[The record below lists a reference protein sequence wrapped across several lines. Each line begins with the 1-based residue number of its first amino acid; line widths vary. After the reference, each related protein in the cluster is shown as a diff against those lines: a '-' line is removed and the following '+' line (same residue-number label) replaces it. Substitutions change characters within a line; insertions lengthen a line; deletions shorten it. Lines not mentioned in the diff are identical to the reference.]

1 VLAASQEDTPQSAA
15 ALEQLCR
22 TYWYPLYAYIRRRGY
37 SPEDAQDLT
46 QAFFAQLLDKSAF
59 AQVRR
64 EGAKF
69 RSFLLTALNHF
80 LINEWEYHR
89 AQKRDAQK
97 VAFSLDELDPESR
110 YRLEPA
116 DEATPENLFERQWAA
131 TLLEQVMNRLRDEY
145 ARDGKANLF
154 QQL

>member
-1 VLAASQEDTPQSAA
+1 MRTGDSNSGPEAHGGHFATTHWSVVLAASQEDTPQSAA

-46 QAFFAQLLDKSAF
+46 QAFFAQL
-59 AQVRR
+59 
-64 EGAKF
+64 
-69 RSFLLTALNHF
+69 
-80 LINEWEYHR
+80 
-89 AQKRDAQK
+89 
-97 VAFSLDELDPESR
+97 
-110 YRLEPA
+110 
-116 DEATPENLFERQWAA
+116 
-131 TLLEQVMNRLRDEY
+131 RDEY